1 MKTCK
6 CEEYKTCNA
15 EVSCMYDFIALEHVD
30 ELESLII
37 EDLSCGEKVI
47 LCDEHIPQLIAELLN
62 IINNMIVNNERS

>member
-6 CEEYKTCNA
+6 CEEYETCNA

-37 EDLSCGEKVI
+37 EDLSC
-47 LCDEHIPQLIAELLN
+47 DEHIPQLIAELLN